1 MSDKMTSLL
10 DKYDTL

>member
-1 MSDKMTSLL
+1 MTSLL